1 MGRLITLGLAL
12 TNLVEAEGRSV
23 RRNAA
28 RVASRFATLIVL
40 GLIFLLGVMFT
51 LAGLFLV
58 LEPQTGPAGAAF
70 ITGLATMTLA
80 GGAAWATADRN
91 R

>member
-1 MGRLITLGLAL
+1 MGRLIALGLAL

-23 RRNAA
+23 RRNAS

-40 GLIFLLGVMFT
+40 GMIFLLGTGFA

-58 LEPQTGPAGAAF
+58 LEPQTGAAGAAF
-70 ITGLATMTLA
+70 ITGLATMALS
-80 GGAAWATADRN
+80 GGAAWATADRS